1 MALKSRQFNRKSL
14 FYNSLASANPVGI
27 SVNIKGKS
35 GHPVEIISDLS
46 GEGRVIDRN
55 PQVGFDCPVEK
66 LASLFASIN

>member
-1 MALKSRQFNRKSL
+1 M
-14 FYNSLASANPVGI
+14 
-27 SVNIKGKS
+27 NIKGKS

-46 GEGRVIDRN
+46 GEGSVIDRN